1 MSQPALLN
9 VALIAAR
16 IGASE
21 IEFGVKKVHS
31 LQIQKKGPTDYVTEM
46 DQKIESKVF
55 AEIKKYYPEHNF
67 LGEEFGHE
75 VNNSNTTWIL
85 DPIDGTTNFIHGYP
99 HYCISLACK
108 VDNKLE
114 HAVIIDPARRE
125 EFTASKGKGAQLN
138 ALTNDGVKL
147 FAIGTPL
154 DWAQKANKE
163 RAISLL
169 LKKGAKFAKEL
180 K

>member
-55 AEIKKYYPEHNF
+55 AEIKKLWIAF
-67 LGEEFGHE
+67 L
-75 VNNSNTTWIL
+75 
-85 DPIDGTTNFIHGYP
+85 
-99 HYCISLACK
+99 
-108 VDNKLE
+108 
-114 HAVIIDPARRE
+114 
-125 EFTASKGKGAQLN
+125 SKIVSGFK
-138 ALTNDGVKL
+138 T
-147 FAIGTPL
+147 
-154 DWAQKANKE
+154 KA
-163 RAISLL
+163 
-169 LKKGAKFAKEL
+169 
-180 K
+180 